1 MLASKSQ
8 TGRRALAA
16 ATLATMAMP
25 LAACAEDGYGQVSSA
40 PPPPVYSDR
49 VYYGAPQGDYR
60 NPPPEPS
67 APAEYNGQNTP
78 PPPPGYAPSSDAPS
92 SAADQAYAAQAQR
105 WATENCVKSKGDT
118 ASGALVGGILGAIVG
133 SALGG
138 RHDGGLGTV
147 AGAAIGAMG
156 GAAVA
161 ENSGGD
167 TSPGCPPGYVVRRD
181 AARYTY
187 QPEGYYYAAPQ
198 WYRPWVFV
206 GGAWAYRPYPYHDYY
221 YRTYRAP
228 RGDLRGPRGEFR
240 GEHRR

>member
-1 MLASKSQ
+1 MLATLRHSAV
-8 TGRRALAA
+8 GRRMLAA
-16 ATLATMAMP
+16 TMLATLAGP
-25 LAACAEDGYGQVSSA
+25 LAACVEDDGYGRVASA
-40 PPPPVYSDR
+40 PPPM
-49 VYYGAPQGDYR
+49 YGQTAYAAPQGDYR

-67 APAEYNGQNTP
+67 APSEYNGQNTP

-92 SAADQAYAAQAQR
+92 RAADQAYATEAQR
-105 WATENCVKSKGDT
+105 WAQDNCVKSRGDT

-133 SALGG
+133 SAMGG
-138 RHDGGLGTV
+138 RGDGGLGTV

-161 ENSGGD
+161 ESSGGD

-187 QPEGYYYAAPQ
+187 RPEGYFYAAPQ
-198 WYRPWVFV
+198 WYRPWVFM

-221 YRTYRAP
+221 YRTYR
-228 RGDLRGPRGEFR
+228 GPAGHFH
-240 GEHRR
+240 GGHRR